1 VPDQTVFPALF
12 YGQNVRKLR
21 SSILKQRW
29 SLAHLGS
36 VLPRCLEFAYAFVS
50 TFCAEAEETRERPH
64 QTRERG
70 AFGVAVRIGLSIE
83 CAHPSTFQ
91 PIFAGPVFRALR
103 YSNAWRKSIRTLHV
117 DGRPLT
123 APVRSRREL
132 AGIISAMRGGVGE
145 MKTVL
150 FNVGDLS
157 PNLLATPVAWIEN
170 GSPLSIL
177 DVIASIILTQV
188 GLS

>member
-36 VLPRCLEFAYAFVS
+36 VLPRCPEFAYAFVS
-50 TFCAEAEETRERPH
+50 TFCAEAEEIRERPH

-70 AFGVAVRIGLSIE
+70 ACGVAVRIGLSIE
-83 CAHPSTFQ
+83 CAHPSTCQ

-103 YSNAWRKSIRTLHV
+103 CSNAWRKSIRTLHV